1 MKIEDLSKSQID
13 AQIKQL
19 IEKAD
24 NFWIKTFGKEE
35 ATDVDK
41 LRLLSRQGKIQNKI
55 QHDLMTYYFKKQG
68 LYTDGKTTLQ
78 ERADKLILMKTEFG
92 KKTAKVRDNTI
103 QDIDALINRAKQK
116 KDELEKIPSI
126 LKEEYKIDRNKI
138 LNNLKGELQSFYDS
152 YQDYIEKEIK
162 IVFNDFLT
170 TVKTRQDD
178 AIERARAKI
187 TDLQHRQKE
196 KITSGVQKYSG
207 ELEAEL
213 TILKYKEGDNALIEK
228 YNEEIRKI
236 NQELNELNDPIIPVE
251 KEPIKEEII
260 KEPLTIPV
268 IIEESYPTNDMLE
281 TVEEEII
288 TAPEKEEN
296 LALSNLTVRKL
307 KEIADQHKIKYD
319 TKIRKS
325 DLIELIDGV

>member
-1 MKIEDLSKSQID
+1 MKIEDLNKSQID

-170 TVKTRQDD
+170 TVKTRQDE

-251 KEPIKEEII
+251 KEPIKEDII
-260 KEPLTIPV
+260 IEPVKIPV

-281 TVEEEII
+281 TVEEEVII
-288 TAPEKEEN
+288 APEKEEN

-307 KEIADQHKIKYD
+307 KEIADQHKIRYD

-325 DLIELIDGV
+325 DLIELIEEV